1 MILRAEVLE
10 QIREGRVTLAFRR
23 WRRPSVRSG
32 GTLLTS
38 MGQVHIS
45 DVTTLAEDDIT
56 EADAYRAGYAS
67 RDELLDDLNRRSEG
81 AIYRV
86 AFAGITPDPRIALR
100 ETLPD
105 EEELPRILQR
115 LDQLDSRSEGPP
127 WTKQVLALIAQQPAV
142 LAEVLAGRIGMEK
155 YTFKQRVRKLKALG
169 LTISL
174 ERGYRLSPRGEWLLE
189 RIADGSGDG
198 VATR

>member
-56 EADAYRAGYAS
+56 EADAIPG
-67 RDELLDDLNRRSEG
+67 
-81 AIYRV
+81 
-86 AFAGITPDPRIALR
+86 
-100 ETLPD
+100 
-105 EEELPRILQR
+105 
-115 LDQLDSRSEGPP
+115 
-127 WTKQVLALIAQQPAV
+127 
-142 LAEVLAGRIGMEK
+142 
-155 YTFKQRVRKLKALG
+155 RVRQ
-169 LTISL
+169 
-174 ERGYRLSPRGEWLLE
+174 P
-189 RIADGSGDG
+189 
-198 VATR
+198 